1 MSCTHRH
8 YAGHVSITGETSSAH
23 ADAMTSTP
31 CHEERCADPT
41 DTWTAVVHPEPWAW
55 YRLLADSDVHLD
67 EESGSWVVARPDDV
81 AAVLSSAAARVRPLD
96 QPVPTHLD
104 GTPAGALFSRM
115 MRMRDGVDH
124 GVLRRV
130 IEPALA
136 SIEPRQLAAAI
147 ERAAATVETSIAGTV
162 AIIDDVG
169 VAEAWMDRFPA
180 ATIAAL
186 LGVTDDAAAEVVDA
200 AHALARAFAPGAGA
214 STTRAADDAVGT
226 FSRRWASMAG
236 SPIVR
241 SMERSL
247 DGTGGLDVDV
257 LQANVAG
264 WFFQT
269 VDACAG
275 AIGAA
280 LERRVAH
287 EHGWDAIVR
296 HVLAVTPP
304 VHNTRRFLVDDLDLP
319 SGRVPRGATVTLVLV
334 GAAIDGGTAFG
345 SGAHRCPSHGFA
357 PAVIAAGAAGAWGM
371 MRSPERVR
379 VVGFRPS
386 SNVRI
391 PCFAGGRP

>member
-1 MSCTHRH
+1 
-8 YAGHVSITGETSSAH
+8 
-23 ADAMTSTP
+23 MTSTP
-31 CHEERCADPT
+31 RHEERCADPT
-41 DTWTAVVHPEPWAW
+41 DTWTAVVHPDPWAW
-55 YRLLADSDVHLD
+55 YRLLADRDVHLD
-67 EESGSWVVARPDDV
+67 EESGSWVVARPVDV
-81 AAVLSSAAARVRPLD
+81 AAALSSPVARVRPPD
-96 QPVPTHLD
+96 QPVPIHLD
-104 GTPAGALFSRM
+104 GSPAGALFSQM

-124 GVLRRV
+124 GVLRQV
-130 IEPALA
+130 IEPALET
-136 SIEPRQLAAAI
+136 IEPRQLAAAM
-147 ERAAATVETSIAGTV
+147 ECAAATIETSITGTV

-180 ATIAAL
+180 ATIATL
-186 LGVTDDAAAEVVDA
+186 LGVSDDAVAEVVDA

-214 STTRAADDAVGT
+214 STTRAAEEAAAT

-241 SMERSL
+241 SMERSFVRSA
-247 DGTGGLDVDV
+247 GLDVDV

-280 LERRVAH
+280 IERRVAH
-287 EHGWDAIVR
+287 EHGWDAIVH
-296 HVLAVTPP
+296 HVLTVTPP

-319 SGRVPRGATVTLVLV
+319 SGRVPRGGTVTLVLV
-334 GAAIDGGTAFG
+334 GAATDGRTAFG
-345 SGAHRCPSHGFA
+345 SGAHRCPSRGFT
-357 PAVIAAGAAGAWGM
+357 PAVIATGAAGAWGM

-391 PCFAGGRP
+391 PCFAGGRS